1 MRVLVTGG
9 AGFIGSHLVRACLAQ
24 GHEVRVLDDLSS
36 GSRRNLRGFESDL
49 ELVEASI
56 VDLEAT
62 CGAARG
68 VEVVFHQA
76 AIASVPLSVDDPVRT
91 HAVNASGTVNVLE
104 AARRAGARR
113 VVIASSSAVYGDD
126 ETLPKVE
133 TLPPN
138 PLSPYALQKLE
149 SELYAARY
157 EALYGLETVALRY
170 FNVYGPRQDPASM
183 YAGVIPRFSVALA
196 ENRPPR
202 IYGDGRQS
210 RDFVFVGDVVAANLA
225 AATVT
230 PSSHWGPINI
240 GGGCSVTVLE
250 LVERMTKVLGIPR
263 LQPVFEP
270 ARAGDVRHSRA
281 DVSRARQRLG
291 WEPATDLDAGLAVTV
306 PHYVELGQ

>member
-9 AGFIGSHLVRACLAQ
+9 AGFIGSHLVRACLER

-62 CGAARG
+62 RGAARG

-104 AARRAGARR
+104 AARRAGSRR

-133 TLPPN
+133 TLPPS

-149 SELYAARY
+149 SELYAERY

-170 FNVYGPRQDPASM
+170 FNVYGPRQDPSSM

-196 ENRPPR
+196 EGHPPR

-210 RDFVFVGDVVAANLA
+210 RDFVFVEDVVAANLA
-225 AATVT
+225 AASVAL
-230 PSSHWGPINI
+230 PPEWAPINI

-250 LVERMTKVLGIPR
+250 LVERMAKVLGIPR

-291 WEPATDLDAGLAVTV
+291 WKPTTDLDAGLAVTV
-306 PHYVELGQ
+306 PYYVDLAR